1 MWLIIFLLQC
11 CLLLAQETFPVVQAY
26 HLQWPGSSSQA
37 GPNGKLIAWIVSSNH
52 TKILYAQLISNN
64 GERVWASDL
73 QLAQSDGYLSIKQIV
88 TSSNGN
94 YLVVCTTNRSLIGY
108 VITPLGTNL
117 FPSPIIV
124 VDNCGYL
131 YGLQVLPEQNE
142 GFSYLYVRN
151 QQLCLKR
158 LKISLDG
165 PVLSAERVL
174 ILDRCLYLTGAC
186 QTSSGDMILN
196 VEHDINHSTR
206 DRIYKFSPNGDLIGN
221 GQLLPD
227 DILPYPR
234 FTLLADN
241 EGYYYI
247 YAKPRSYYCN
257 LYIYK
262 FSAAGVIP
270 GEEVTCLDTYDL
282 EPGSF
287 TIGVYSGCYYYTS
300 ISQINYPNHLSIY
313 KLNRQGQMEWN
324 EARRI
329 YGHTVTIDRVE
340 LREDAMKRIWVIWGA
355 HNTTEGRSIN
365 LTLLDTGGRPL
376 WYAPFSAN
384 MGDAE
389 KDDCAFWGSGEQMCL
404 VWKNTTDSLRLESQA
419 ITADKI
425 LLQPHDNVTLT
436 SLPRG
441 NNINKAVFATNG
453 NVICI
458 WEKSYTSYSA
468 LYYQV
473 FNSSL
478 QPVLDPQGVKLCPER
493 TDACTLHK
501 TLLLPSGKV
510 ALLYSLAN
518 DDAYTHYLQLI
529 APDGSL
535 EYPGNGL
542 VLNYLGDQNNMFVFG
557 NDLVVTWHRG
567 VGGQQF
573 HVIQGQKYVD
583 GVPVWPG
590 QGNYLALIMN
600 SQQLS
605 CYTMVGNYLVWE
617 ETNDQTQVTYA
628 TKLDA
633 YGAHDLTW
641 QPLQV
646 DNAVNRQ
653 FIKAGLMGD
662 DLVIISSGISYDLG
676 TYVLYA
682 EKVNSLGEKPWGE
695 TGVILYQFTPFYY
708 TNSIALQCSENKL
721 TTMIL
726 DLPQYLKS
734 SLKLVELDSAGNG
747 IWGVNGLTV
756 YDRICWGVD
765 LDCHITDNGTY
776 VAFYID
782 YSGYL
787 NQIKFLTF
795 NLNIVE
801 SKLSVLPV
809 FSGSEVQENY
819 LLASENNY
827 SYVVWE
833 DVYGS
838 SNEGSRSLLGAR
850 IDHHVS
856 NTGVED
862 VIALAP
868 GNVRNIPNPFHSATT
883 ISFDLDKPSQVSIQI
898 YNIKGQKV
906 ATLASKQDYS
916 KGKNSLVWDGRD
928 QAGNTCA
935 SGVYFYHFK
944 SNSED
949 IVGKMLR
956 IK

>member
-1 MWLIIFLLQC
+1 M
-11 CLLLAQETFPVVQAY
+11 LLAQETFPVVQAY
-26 HLQWPGSSSQA
+26 HIQWPGSSSEA

-52 TKILYAQLISNN
+52 TKTLYAQLISNS

-73 QLAQSDGYLSIKQIV
+73 QLAQCDGYLSIKQIV

-108 VITPLGTNL
+108 VITPLGTSL
-117 FPSPIIV
+117 FSSPIIV
-124 VDNCGYL
+124 VDNCGYFD
-131 YGLQVLPEQNE
+131 GLQVLPEQNE

-186 QTSSGDMILN
+186 QTSSGDIILN
-196 VEHDINHSTR
+196 VEHEINHSTR

-227 DILPYPR
+227 DILPCPR

-247 YAKPRSYYCN
+247 YASPYSTNCN

-262 FSAAGVIP
+262 FSSAGVIP
-270 GEEVTCLDTYDL
+270 GEEVTLL
-282 EPGSF
+282 EPSQGVF
-287 TIGVYSGCYYYTS
+287 TIGAFSGSYYITTRS
-300 ISQINYPNHLSIY
+300 NNDIHPNYMSIY
-313 KLNRQGQMEWN
+313 KYNRQGQMEWN
-324 EARRI
+324 EASRI
-329 YGHTVTIDRVE
+329 YGDTKIIDRAE

-365 LTLLDTGGRPL
+365 LSLLDSRGRSL
-376 WYAPFSAN
+376 WHEPFSAI

-404 VWKNTTDSLRLESQA
+404 VWKNATDSLRLVSQA

-425 LLQPHDNVTLT
+425 LLQQPDNVTLT

-441 NNINKAVFATNG
+441 NNINKAVYATNG

-458 WEKSYTSYSA
+458 WEKSYTSHSA

-473 FNSSL
+473 FNPSL

-501 TLLLPSGKV
+501 TLLMPSGKV

-518 DDAYTHYLQLI
+518 NNSYIHYLQLI

-535 EYPGNGL
+535 EYPSNGL
-542 VLNYLGDQNNMFVFG
+542 VLNLTGDQNNMFVFG
-557 NDLVVTWHRG
+557 NDLLVTWHRG

-583 GVPVWPG
+583 GVPEWPG
-590 QGNYLALIMN
+590 QGIYLALIMN

-633 YGAHDLTW
+633 YGAHDPTW

-653 FIKAGLMGD
+653 FLNAGLMGD
-662 DLVIISSGISYDLG
+662 DLVIVSGGYSYDLG
-676 TYVLYA
+676 AYVLDA

-695 TGVILYQFTPFYY
+695 TGVILYQFTNIQP
-708 TNSIALQCSENKL
+708 TNSIAFQCSEHKL
-721 TTMIL
+721 SAMIL
-726 DLPQYLKS
+726 GTPHYPKCRMILT
-734 SLKLVELDSAGNG
+734 ELDPAGNS
-747 IWGVNGLTV
+747 IWGPNGLTV
-756 YDRICWGVD
+756 YNGIRYYEY
-765 LDCHITDNGTY
+765 LDFHITDNGTY
-776 VAFYID
+776 VAFFHD
-782 YSGYL
+782 YPGGL
-787 NQIKFLTF
+787 NKIEFLTF
-795 NLNIVE
+795 NLNNVE

-809 FSGSEVQENY
+809 FSGSEIQENY
-819 LLASENNY
+819 LLASENDY

-838 SNEGSRSLLGAR
+838 SNEGFRSLLGAR

-856 NTGVED
+856 ETGIED
-862 VIALAP
+862 DIALTP
-868 GNVRNIPNPFHSATT
+868 GNVRNIPNPFHSTTT

-906 ATLASKQDYS
+906 ATLASKQDFS

-935 SGVYFYHFK
+935 SGVYFYHFM